1 MSEKEFIIELEKLG
15 ISVSNEQLNKL
26 EEYYNLL
33 ISYNEKVNLTRI
45 TLKEEVYLKHFYDSI
60 TLIKSIDLNKELSVC
75 DVGTGAGFPGLV
87 LKIIFPKLKITLVDA
102 LNKRIVFLNEVIN
115 KLELTNI
122 VAIHGRA
129 EDFIRKNIE
138 KYDLITCRAVSKL
151 SIISELCIPGVKING
166 FFIPMKANIDDE
178 ILNTKYLEKLGGK
191 IENIISFKLPNQ
203 EINRTLIIIKKLK
216 ASNNIYPRN
225 YDKILKRPL

>member
-102 LNKRIVFLNEVIN
+102 LNKRIVFLNEVIS

-122 VAIHGRA
+122 VAIHERA
-129 EDFIRKNIE
+129 ENFIRKNIE

>member
-1 MSEKEFIIELEKLG
+1 MSEKEFVIELEKLG

-102 LNKRIVFLNEVIN
+102 LNKRIVFLNEVIS

-122 VAIHGRA
+122 VAIHERA

-178 ILNTKYLEKLGGK
+178 ILDTKYLEKLGGK

>member
-122 VAIHGRA
+122 VAIHERA

>member
-1 MSEKEFIIELEKLG
+1 MSEKEFVIELEKLG

-102 LNKRIVFLNEVIN
+102 LNKRIVFLNEVIS

-122 VAIHGRA
+122 VAIYERA

>member
-122 VAIHGRA
+122 VAIHERA

-225 YDKILKRPL
+225 YDKILKKPL